1 MLIRVVDKYDELIDE
16 AFKSVRRELIEYG
29 VDRRVKEKL
38 LKLIE
43 GAHEVLLH
51 AKTYHIVIVYDDE
64 IDLLKVYRLS
74 TTRVVAA
81 RKYVDLVLKIKVTGE
96 VEARVIDGEVADA
109 VKEGYVHR
117 TIITR
122 SSYTCTCESYR
133 FRGYCKDAIIALT
146 LYKYVYMLRGR
157 HLSLKT
163 LPVVKYIVS
172 RLSRG

>member
-1 MLIRVVDKYDELIDE
+1 MIRVVDKYDELIDE
-16 AFKSVRRELIEYG
+16 AFKSVRRELIEYSI
-29 VDRRVKEKL
+29 DRRVKEKL

-43 GAHEVLLH
+43 SAHEVLLH

-133 FRGYCKDAIIALT
+133 FRGYCKDAVIALT
-146 LYKYVYMLRGR
+146 LYIYVYTLRGK

>member
-1 MLIRVVDKYDELIDE
+1 MLIRVVDKYDELIDG

>member
-96 VEARVIDGEVADA
+96 VEAKVIDGEVADA

>member
-96 VEARVIDGEVADA
+96 VEAKVIDGEVADA

-146 LYKYVYMLRGR
+146 LYKYVYTLRGR